1 LEKVNVMVTTDV
13 GEELLGRINRVSPKV
28 NLLDASRVWH
38 GPVPLGKPGA
48 AGADDDKILDGMLAQ
63 AEVIYGF
70 SFPQNV
76 VSRAPNLKWLQTM
89 SAGVDRLL
97 TPEIANSAVILTN
110 AHGIHGASV
119 GETAVGMLFLFA
131 KRMPFCL
138 ENKRLKR
145 WERFAPDLLGYQT
158 VGILG
163 LGVIGRAVAR
173 MCKTFGMRVI
183 GTRRTVTKTANMR
196 YVDEIIPRERWHE
209 LFGESDYVVNVLPLT
224 PETDRIVG
232 EKELRS
238 MKKSAYFINVGRGR
252 TVDEEALVRALE
264 ERWIAGAGL
273 DAFAREP
280 LPPESRLWE
289 LPNVYI
295 SPHIAGGTRDYN
307 ELTTAIFCDNLERY
321 IAGKKLRHIVNKELG
336 Y

>member
-1 LEKVNVMVTTDV
+1 LEKVNVMVTTDI
-13 GEELLGRINRVSPKV
+13 GEELMSRITRVSPKI
-28 NLLDASRVWH
+28 NLLDASRVWS
-38 GPVPLGKPGA
+38 GPVPLGKA
-48 AGADDDKILDGMLAQ
+48 NKAGSGDNDELDGMLAQ

-70 SFPQNV
+70 SYPQNV
-76 VSRAPNLKWLQTM
+76 VSRAPKLKWLQTM

-97 TPEIANSAVILTN
+97 TPEIADSPVILTN
-110 AHGIHGASV
+110 AHGIHGAPV
-119 GETAVGMLFLFA
+119 GEVAMGMIFLFA

-163 LGVIGRAVAR
+163 LGVIGREVAR
-173 MCKTFGMRVI
+173 MCKTFGMRVV
-183 GTRRTVTKTANMR
+183 GTRRTVKKAANMR
-196 YVDEIIPRERWHE
+196 YVDSVIPRERWHE
-209 LFGESDYVVNVLPLT
+209 LLAESDYVVNVLPWT
-224 PETDRIVG
+224 PETDRIIG

-238 MKKSAYFINVGRGR
+238 MKRTAYFINVGRGR
-252 TVDEEALVRALE
+252 TVDEEELIRALE

-280 LPPESRLWE
+280 LPGDSKLWE

-321 IAGKKLRHIVNKELG
+321 IAGKKLRHVVNKKLG